1 LDKIVLT
8 GIGMISPAGAGAGPV
23 LDAMAA
29 GNHFFER
36 EQPGKRSSHPAFP
49 WPEASLAEPDV
60 PWPQGGAWA
69 DIKKYANAS
78 AHQAVAVARIAIES
92 GGGPADEASGLRC
105 GCVVGSGNR
114 TDELGPLMGRLGALS
129 QTDPRPLAKLLYDE
143 VPDYSYL
150 RGIPC
155 QIGQFICLATGYRG
169 SNVAAYGEAGA
180 SGLGPL
186 AFAARLLHSGELDR
200 VIVVAVGVPL
210 PPMMLVS
217 IDRHEPLGT
226 DAFPGRGPFDTHRAG
241 TLLGHAA
248 VAIVI
253 ETDEAARARGAP
265 RIAELLACVAING
278 TSRADALGLSTRMV
292 LEEAGRSPQLWW
304 AHGAGSVSMD
314 QVECDAVRPLVHVPT
329 TASKGTIGNAFEAA
343 ALIDVVLAAE
353 ALRRGEI
360 PPIGLL
366 QNPDPALGSVDFV
379 VKNSRALRPGTRTA
393 LITALDQ
400 RVEAAGAAM
409 ISSIGQ

>member
-1 LDKIVLT
+1 
-8 GIGMISPAGAGAGPV
+8 
-23 LDAMAA
+23 
-29 GNHFFER
+29 
-36 EQPGKRSSHPAFP
+36 
-49 WPEASLAEPDV
+49 
-60 PWPQGGAWA
+60 
-69 DIKKYANAS
+69 
-78 AHQAVAVARIAIES
+78 
-92 GGGPADEASGLRC
+92 
-105 GCVVGSGNR
+105 
-114 TDELGPLMGRLGALS
+114 
-129 QTDPRPLAKLLYDE
+129 
-143 VPDYSYL
+143 L

-278 TSRADALGLSTRMV
+278 TSRADALDLSTRMV

-343 ALIDVVLAAE
+343 GLIDVVLAAE